1 MYAHK
6 STHLS
11 LCAGLG
17 EDRTLSDAI
26 LGQGDTGPAMSGDDV
41 LVSATLSPVYHNR
54 QSAQPHLVTCISEP
68 CSEVFPALARLFSTK
83 PYCVLDYSAALFT
96 VQWLRAVKCDG
107 TIIITDSKYVEPDR
121 DGLFQSLTWR
131 VSN

>member
-1 MYAHK
+1 MYVHK

-41 LVSATLSPVYHNR
+41 LVSATLSPMKNNT
-54 QSAQPHLVTCISEP
+54 QSVQYHLVTWKSAP
-68 CSEVFPALARLFSTK
+68 SSEVFPALARLFGTK
-83 PYCVLDYSAALFT
+83 PHSVLDYLATLFIMQRLHG
-96 VQWLRAVKCDG
+96 VECGR
-107 TIIITDSKYVEPDR
+107 IMIITGSKYVEPDR
-121 DGLFQSLTWR
+121 DGLVQSFTWKM
-131 VSN
+131 SN

>member
-11 LCAGLG
+11 LWAGLG

-41 LVSATLSPVYHNR
+41 LVSATLSPVQQNTL
-54 QSAQPHLVTCISEP
+54 SEQPHLETWKSAP
-68 CSEVFPALARLFSTK
+68 CSEVSFALAELSSTM
-83 PYCVLDYSAALFT
+83 PDSVLDYSATLFT
-96 VQWLRAVKCDG
+96 TQRLHGVECDG
-107 TIIITDSKYVEPDR
+107 KMVIIGSEDVEPDR
-121 DGLFQSLTWR
+121 DGLVQSFTWR
-131 VSN
+131 LSN